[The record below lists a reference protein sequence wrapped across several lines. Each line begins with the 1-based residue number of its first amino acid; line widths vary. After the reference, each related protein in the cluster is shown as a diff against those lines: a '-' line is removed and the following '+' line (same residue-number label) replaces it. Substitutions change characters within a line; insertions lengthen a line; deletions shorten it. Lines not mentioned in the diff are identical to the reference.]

1 MNKKPLALA
10 VSLVLA
16 GLSNQHANALGM
28 KWVCGSGTWSDTGCW
43 SSEFSPY
50 QIRLPTDGDTVYL
63 TQSDSITRTI
73 DVNTV
78 SPSPVF
84 YQLTV
89 DATGGGTMTL
99 TQTKD
104 SLAASF
110 VEVIGDFGKGSVIQ
124 SGGTNT
130 VGGSLY
136 LGLHSGST
144 GSYNLSG
151 TGSLFVGGI
160 ERVGGDFGT
169 GTFTQ
174 SGGTHTVNSTLYL
187 GYVNSGSKGTYNLD
201 GGILTVGSINRN
213 GSSTFNF
220 NAGTLNITGGSPVN
234 VGGSGSIVSTLNL
247 DAGKAFNVANQLTI
261 NTGGVVN
268 STGGTLTAGNVFSSG
283 TITQSS
289 GTNTVNNT
297 LFLATRN
304 GSTGTY
310 NLNGG
315 TLTVGL
321 IRSDSTGGA
330 FNFNAGTLNAADLAV
345 GGTSP
350 LGNTLNMSA
359 GKVVSVSNSL
369 TINSGST
376 LNMGGGALSVGSV
389 ANNGITNFTQAAG
402 ITTVNGVL
410 ISGVVDLQGGTL
422 IGNGNIVGSVSNSG
436 GTLAMLSSP
445 GSMNISGDYTQSSAG
460 VFDVLM
466 DGYGSPTT
474 LNVGGTANLH
484 GTMSMSFLWGDF
496 GITAHLGDSFT
507 ILSASNLVGSFD
519 VLNLASL
526 ALDLAWKVDYLHDQ
540 DALGTDFV
548 RLSVVAVPEP
558 ETYAMMLAGLG
569 LVGVMVRR
577 SKQARV

>member
-1 MNKKPLALA
+1 
-10 VSLVLA
+10 V
-16 GLSNQHANALGM
+16 
-28 KWVCGSGTWSDTGCW
+28 W
-43 SSEFSPY
+43 SPY
-50 QIRLPTDGDTVYL
+50 EIRPPTDGDKVYL
-63 TQSDSITRTI
+63 TQSDSVTRTI
-73 DVNTV
+73 DYVNAA
-78 SPSPVF
+78 SPVF

-89 DATGGGTMTL
+89 DATGGSPMTL

-124 SGGTNT
+124 SGGTNM

-213 GSSTFNF
+213 SSSTFNF

-234 VGGSGSIVSTLNL
+234 VGGSGSFVSTLNL
-247 DAGKAFNVANQLTI
+247 DVGKAFNVANQLTI
-261 NTGGVVN
+261 NTGGIVN

-315 TLTVGL
+315 TLTVGS
-321 IRSDSTGGA
+321 IKSDSTGGA
-330 FNFNAGTLNAADLAV
+330 FNFNAGTLNATDLAV

-350 LGNTLNMSA
+350 LGNTLNMNA
-359 GKVVSVSNSL
+359 GKVASASNSL
-369 TINSGST
+369 IINSGST
-376 LNMGGGALSVGSV
+376 VVMEGGALSVGGM
-389 ANNGITNFTQAAG
+389 ANNGITNFTQTAG

-410 ISGVVDLQGGTL
+410 ISSMVDIQGGTL
-422 IGNGNIVGSVSNSG
+422 NGSGSIVGSVSNSG
-436 GTLAMLSSP
+436 GTLAMMSSP
-445 GSMNISGDYTQSSAG
+445 GSMSISGDYTQSSAG

-474 LNVGGTANLH
+474 LNVGGTASLH
-484 GTMSMSFLWGDF
+484 GAMSVSFLWGDF

-507 ILSASNLVGSFD
+507 ILSAANLVGSFD

-526 ALDLAWKVDYLHDQ
+526 DPDLAWRVDYLHDQ

-558 ETYAMMLAGLG
+558 GTYAMMLAGLG
-569 LVGVMVRR
+569 LVGVVVRR
-577 SKQARV
+577 SKQAKV